1 MLMKK
6 LFYLFSIA
14 ILVVS
19 CQITERAYIQ
29 ENGSVKYE
37 TEMNFSDMMGM
48 MFNEETKDSLRQI
61 GQFPIDSV
69 MTFSDLEKMD
79 PKLSKGEL
87 GNAENQFL
95 KVMDKMKVRMI
106 VNDNEGKISFGVEEK
121 DINSFNAYMK
131 EVKTAGEKLAKE
143 DKEAADDLAQSGLMN
158 SIQFKYDGESFERIG
173 DNSTAGLLS
182 EMNDSTAASAK
193 QMMGMFEYKMEYHF
207 PKKIKKANIDN
218 ATYSLDGKIMT
229 VDVPMMELL
238 ENPEKYN
245 FKVEFE

>member
-1 MLMKK
+1 MKK
-6 LFYLFSIA
+6 LFYLIIVSV
-14 ILVVS
+14 LLVS

-37 TEMNFSDMMGM
+37 TEMNFTEMMGM
-48 MFNEETKDSLRQI
+48 MFNQETKDSLRQI

-79 PKLSKGEL
+79 PKL
-87 GNAENQFL
+87 NADKTGAAESNFL

-106 VNDNEGKISFGVEEK
+106 MNDTEGKISFGVEEK
-121 DINSFNAYMK
+121 DVNSFNAYMK
-131 EVKTAGEKLAKE
+131 EVKTASEKLTKE
-143 DKEAADDLAQSGLMN
+143 DKQAADNLVQSGLMN
-158 SIQFKYDGESFERIG
+158 SIQFKYNGKSFERIG
-173 DNSTAGLLS
+173 DNSTTGMIS
-182 EMNDSTAASAK
+182 EMNDSTAASTK
-193 QMMGMFEYKMEYHF
+193 QMMGMFQYKLEYHF
-207 PKKIKKANIDN
+207 PKKIKKSNIEN
-218 ATYSLDGKIMT
+218 ATYSLDGKTMT

>member
-1 MLMKK
+1 MKK

-14 ILVVS
+14 ILLVS

-37 TEMNFSDMMGM
+37 TEMNFSEMMGM
-48 MFNEETKDSLRQI
+48 MFNEEMKDSLRQI

-79 PKLSKGEL
+79 PKFSNGEL

-95 KVMDKMKVRMI
+95 KVMDKMKVRM
-106 VNDNEGKISFGVEEK
+106 VMNDTEGKISFGVEEK
-121 DINSFNAYMK
+121 DVNSFNAYMK

-143 DKEAADDLAQSGLMN
+143 DKKAADNLAQSGLMN
-158 SIQFKYDGESFERIG
+158 SIQFKYNGKTFERIG
-173 DNSTAGLLS
+173 DNSTAGMMS
-182 EMNDSTAASAK
+182 EMNDSTAESTK
-193 QMMGMFEYKMEYHF
+193 QMMGMFQYKMEYHF
-207 PKKIKKANIDN
+207 PKKIKKATIDN
-218 ATYSLDGKIMT
+218 ATYSLDGKTMT
-229 VDVPMMELL
+229 VDVPMTELL

-245 FKVEFE
+245 FKIEFE